1 MSYRTSTAGK
11 GGRQAPDAEAET
23 LLDAV
28 SGRSAS
34 LLLKSGKRVEAPTAV
49 LDATPA
55 LVARSRRRSKTSGYD
70 VAKRMFDLSVGSL
83 LLVMTLPIILAASI
97 WIRLESTGSPF
108 FFQTRLG
115 KHGKPFRIFKLRGMY
130 IDARERYPELYDYSG
145 NRDLDFHFH
154 YNTDPRVT
162 RAGRFLRRTSIDE
175 LPNLWNVVMGDMSL
189 IGPRP
194 EIPDILAMYG
204 PYRDEYL
211 SVKPGISCRS
221 KVTGRDELTK
231 RETIE
236 FDLQYIRHR
245 GFSEDLSILW
255 KTILSV
261 VSRRD
266 VY

>member
-1 MSYRTSTAGK
+1 MSLQVSTAGK
-11 GGRQAPDAEAET
+11 GSQQASAPEAET
-23 LLDAV
+23 LLDTA
-28 SGRSAS
+28 SGRPNP
-34 LLLKSGKRVEAPTAV
+34 LLLKSAKWVEPATALLEAAPV
-49 LDATPA
+49 S
-55 LVARSRRRSKTSGYD
+55 VARSRRRPKASRYD
-70 VAKRMFDLSVGSL
+70 VLKRMFDLIFGSL
-83 LLVMTLPIILAASI
+83 LLLIATPIILAASI

-115 KHGKPFRIFKLRGMY
+115 KNGKPFRIFKLRGMY
-130 IDARERYPELYDYSG
+130 IDARERYPELYDYSQ

-204 PYRDEYL
+204 SYRDEYL

-231 RETIE
+231 RESIE

-255 KTILSV
+255 KTIQSV
-261 VSRRD
+261 LSRRD